1 MIPQLQYSSN
11 PSAHEADETT
21 LLALARCGGAPF
33 EQPNKQEFESIVSNI
48 NSRKARVYIP
58 WFLTHE
64 RVNEFSEICKG
75 AIDVESLYA
84 VIRDIEARCARK
96 VPHWVEKVNLFHL
109 YGIFRILNI
118 DPYESRSN
126 MKENSASHIPLSI
139 LSARNS
145 KLITF
150 PLSILSAR
158 NSQLITSRAGA
169 LESVKSIDLMNKK
182 NLFRFFA
189 EYQLYYYG
197 GFEQLVLTLSKY
209 VGTEKESII
218 PLTIVS
224 IRHTFSLNANAND
237 FLNDNILSQM
247 EPGVTKMIDY
257 NAVKD

>member
-84 VIRDIEARCARK
+84 VIRDIEARCARQ

-145 KLITF
+145 
-150 PLSILSAR
+150 
-158 NSQLITSRAGA
+158 QLITSDAGA
-169 LESVKSIDLMNKK
+169 LGAKRSIAFLRKE

-197 GFEQLVLTLSKY
+197 GFEQLLLTLSNY
-209 VGTEKESII
+209 VGTKKESII
-218 PLTIVS
+218 PSTIAS
-224 IRHTFSLNANAND
+224 IIHTFRLREDAKN
-237 FLNDNILSQM
+237 LLEENILSQM
-247 EPGVTKMIDY
+247 EPGVTKMIDREL
-257 NAVKD
+257 